1 MISLIG
7 DIFIV
12 AGTWAY
18 MGQNPK
24 ISAMPLAVYEK
35 MQMLHPMT
43 VLLLPLGIVL
53 ALFGRISYIVSAQHK
68 VIAFF
73 VALLRFGR
81 LPLIEGI
88 ASSIA
93 FAYLYQ
99 QLTPTEMS
107 GMLVWIAITLT
118 IGCALLWLAHKVN
131 SYGYRRS

>member
-24 ISAMPLAVYEK
+24 IAAMPLAVYEK
-35 MQMLHPMT
+35 MQLLHPMA
-43 VLLLPLGIVL
+43 VLLLPLGAVL
-53 ALFGRISYIVSAQHK
+53 ALFGRVSYIINAHHK
-68 VIAFF
+68 FIALC

-88 ASSIA
+88 ASSVA
-93 FAYLYQ
+93 FAFLYQ

-118 IGCALLWLAHKVN
+118 IGCALLWLARKVG
-131 SYGYRRS
+131 SYGRA